1 MGRIR
6 ILVVDD
12 HTIVREGICSILKA
26 HDEFEIV
33 GEAVDGSQAI
43 EKVRELY
50 PDIVLMD
57 ISMPNTNGFEATQ
70 KIKSEFPE
78 VQILILTVHE
88 GEEYFFRIL
97 SAGASGYVLKGA
109 SSEDLVSALR
119 SVYQGGTYIHPSLAG
134 KLVDGYIHWTK
145 GGGERASYDG
155 LTEREREVLKL
166 IGKGHTN
173 REIAEML
180 YLSHNTVQTH
190 RSRIMDKLGLENRS
204 QLIKYAL
211 SKGLIDATG

>member
-1 MGRIR
+1 MGKIR

-12 HTIVREGICSILKA
+12 HTIVREGICSILKS
-26 HDEFEIV
+26 HEEFEVV
-33 GEAVDGSQAI
+33 GEAVDGSQAV

-57 ISMPNTNGFEATQ
+57 ISMPKGNGFEATQ
-70 KIKSEFPE
+70 KIKKEFPE

-119 SVYQGGTYIHPSLAG
+119 SVYHGGTYIHPSLAG

-211 SKGLIDATG
+211 SKGLIDTTE